1 MSTPNAEEIYNKI
14 YQEAYDEL
22 GSEYTDPS
30 SIHYDPDWADML
42 AKTLAEDRINAGDYP
57 QGDYE
62 ND

>member
-1 MSTPNAEEIYNKI
+1 MSTPNPEEIYNKI
-14 YQEAYDEL
+14 YQEEYDDL
-22 GSEYTDPS
+22 GPEYTDPS

-42 AKTLAEDRINAGDYP
+42 AKTKTEERINAGDYE

>member
-1 MSTPNAEEIYNKI
+1 MSTLNAEEIYNKI
-14 YQEAYDEL
+14 YQEEYDAL
-22 GSEYTDPS
+22 GPEYTDPS

-42 AKTLAEDRINAGDYP
+42 AKTKTEERINAGDYN